1 MYPTPMYSITT
12 SYYHGPNLK
21 KKIQIMANVKIRNFK
36 KTFFQKP
43 EVVPGLETVRLVT
56 CLP

>member
-1 MYPTPMYSITT
+1 
-12 SYYHGPNLK
+12 
-21 KKIQIMANVKIRNFK
+21 MANVKIRNFK

-43 EVVPGLETVRLVT
+43 EVVPGLGTVQLVT